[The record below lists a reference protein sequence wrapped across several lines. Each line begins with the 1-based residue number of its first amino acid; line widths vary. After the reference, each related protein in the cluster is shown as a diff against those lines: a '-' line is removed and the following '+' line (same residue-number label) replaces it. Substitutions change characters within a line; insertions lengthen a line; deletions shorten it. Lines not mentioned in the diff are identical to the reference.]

1 MKFIKNMRLRTRILV
16 AFILPVI
23 LFAGKNIYDTVSF
36 AEREHRLAKAEL
48 VSLMDIARSTVDD
61 KLALFKSGKLKKE
74 EAIAQLQ
81 HVIQKFRYGD
91 GNYFFALDAAD
102 TTFVIHPKASLLGQQ
117 PPIAEF
123 FPFVRSVRS
132 NQSDFITYLWDGDN
146 KVSYAIYIPEL
157 NWVLGTGQSLA
168 GIESEIVTAYRDLF
182 IEIGAVLVIFIFFSI
197 LLTRTITEPFGD
209 ITELMT
215 SVAKGDLSKQ
225 LQELDKSELGDLGHV
240 INDAI
245 VKFAEMVN
253 RINEAAGSI
262 ENNSTNLSVIT
273 QQAANSLSGQQDEL
287 VQVSTAITEMVAS
300 IQDVA
305 SNVSDAAKAAKD
317 ADLHALDGST
327 NIEATFTKMVELAE
341 HIQVAVTAMDELAKD
356 TEQISTITESI
367 ENVSDQTN
375 LLALNA
381 AIEAARAGS
390 AGRGFAVVADEVRG
404 LSKRTSENTEEIR
417 TVIETLQNKARH
429 VVSIM
434 NTSST
439 LFQEARDLTEQSKL
453 SVETITRSIGHIENM
468 TAQIASATEQQSV
481 VSGEINQNVA
491 AVSDAA
497 SETADGSRAIS
508 ESASELNTLAQNLDT
523 LAKNFKL

>member
-16 AFILPVI
+16 AFILPVV
-23 LFAGKNIYDTVSF
+23 LFAGKNVYDTVNF

-48 VSLMDIARSTVDD
+48 VSLMDIAGSTVDD
-61 KLALFKSGKLKKE
+61 KLKLYKSGKLTKD
-74 EAIAQLQ
+74 EAVDQLK

-91 GNYFFALDAAD
+91 GNYFFALNAD
-102 TTFVIHPKASLLGQQ
+102 STTFVIHPKDSLVGER
-117 PPIAEF
+117 PPITEF
-123 FPFVRSVRS
+123 FEFVQVVKRTGSGFLV
-132 NQSDFITYLWDGDN
+132 YPWDGDN

-157 NWVLGTGQSLA
+157 HWVLGTGQSLA
-168 GIESEIVTAYRDLF
+168 GIEEEIAAAYRDL
-182 IEIGAVLVIFIFFSI
+182 IVEIGAVLVLFIFFSVI
-197 LLTRTITEPFGD
+197 LTRTITEPFKD

-215 SVAKGDLSKQ
+215 SVAEGDLSKQ
-225 LQELDKSELGDLGHV
+225 LTDLDKSELGELGQV
-240 INDAI
+240 INDAV

-253 RINEAAGSI
+253 RILEAAGNI

-273 QQAANSLSGQQDEL
+273 QQASTSLSGQQDEL

-317 ADLHALDGST
+317 ADLHAIDGST
-327 NIEATFTKMVELAE
+327 NIEATFAKMSELAE
-341 HIQVAVTAMDELAKD
+341 QIQIAVEAMDELAKD
-356 TEQISTITESI
+356 TDQISTITESI

-381 AIEAARAGS
+381 AIEAARAGA
-390 AGRGFAVVADEVRG
+390 AGRGFAVVADEVRS
-404 LSKRTSENTEEIR
+404 LSKRTSESTEEIR
-417 TVIETLQNKARH
+417 TVIETLQTKARH
-429 VVSIM
+429 VADIM
-434 NTSST
+434 NTSSL
-439 LFQEARDLTEQSKL
+439 LFAEARELTEKSKQ
-453 SVETITRSIGHIENM
+453 SVETITSSIGHIENM
-468 TAQIASATEQQSV
+468 TAQIASATEEQSV

-497 SETADGSRAIS
+497 SETAEGSRSIS
-508 ESASELNTLAQNLDT
+508 DSAGELNALALELDT